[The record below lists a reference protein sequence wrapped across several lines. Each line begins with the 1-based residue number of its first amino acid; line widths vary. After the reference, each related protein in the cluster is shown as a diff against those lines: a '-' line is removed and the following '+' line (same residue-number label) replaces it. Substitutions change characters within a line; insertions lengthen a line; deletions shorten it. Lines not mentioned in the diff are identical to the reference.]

1 MKRGFLNSSKAKA
14 KLALPEPLS
23 AKEETPKS
31 NKESPLGT
39 LPFGKVKDAG
49 IPDDYD
55 GSSKFQCNESHGRR
69 TDYGP
74 NEVVYTTIPSQDMS
88 KPADPD
94 GHSECVISG
103 LIKAKIFNTPGYPC
117 AIPKPRRPNM
127 CVIKPVADMG
137 LGVFATCDIKVGELI
152 FSERPLLVTRR
163 AMAAPT
169 AHIPRGCSPEKVK
182 QILMFE
188 IEKGLQYAASR
199 MSDERRTALMALAN
213 SHKEDGSGP
222 ILGIIRTNGFSIA
235 SKLGDG
241 PAPAP
246 GQIYPPERAYGAVC
260 DLGSRINHSCMPN
273 VMSSF
278 ALSSFSM
285 QFTALR
291 EIKAGEQL
299 FYCYGGMFQS
309 AADRQKELAPYGFEC
324 KCAACV
330 NATPAR
336 DKLRIEFEDRV
347 TFLVREGIRNT
358 SDRNFLNRMLQYEK
372 EVVAE
377 GLDSQR
383 IYRFMVA
390 LIGTMQT
397 TLGMHREAKRYL
409 ELEKAWKEIVKQL

>member
-23 AKEETPKS
+23 AKQEALKS
-31 NKESPLGT
+31 NTESLGT
-39 LPFGKVKDAG
+39 SPGNR
-49 IPDDYD
+49 IPHDYD
-55 GSSKFQCNESHGRR
+55 GSSELQCNEYSGHKI
-69 TDYGP
+69 DYGP

-94 GHSECVISG
+94 GHSECVVSG
-103 LIKAKIFNTPGYPC
+103 PIKAKIFSTPGYPC
-117 AIPKPRRPNM
+117 AIPKPRRS
-127 CVIKPVADMG
+127 
-137 LGVFATCDIKVGELI
+137 DIVHYSSKK
-152 FSERPLLVTRR
+152 R
-163 AMAAPT
+163 AMAAPM
-169 AHIPRGCSPEKVK
+169 AHIPSGYSAEKVK
-182 QILMFE
+182 QIFMFE
-188 IEKGLQYAASR
+188 VEKGLQRAVSR
-199 MSDERRTALMALAN
+199 MSDERRAALMALAN

-246 GQIYPPERAYGAVC
+246 GEQYPPERAYGTLHAEC
-260 DLGSRINHSCMPN
+260 HA
-273 VMSSF
+273 SF

-299 FYCYGGMFQS
+299 FYSYCGMFQS

-336 DKLRIEFEDRV
+336 DKLRIEFQDKV
-347 TFLVREGIRNT
+347 ALLVLEGSRNT
-358 SDRNFLNRMLQYEK
+358 SDRNFLNRLLQYEK

-377 GLDSQR
+377 GLDSQSR
-383 IYRFMVA
+383 YRFVVA
-390 LIGTMQT
+390 FIGLIQT

-409 ELEKAWKEIVKQL
+409 ELEEAWKKIVEQL